1 MCITLPQPSNN
12 SKELALAC
20 NCGSGKENNNNIKT
34 TYSEPLI
41 LCLSF
46 PEKPIG
52 SLKTLEN
59 AEPKAI

>member
-20 NCGSGKENNNNIKT
+20 NCGSGEKKKKQQRT